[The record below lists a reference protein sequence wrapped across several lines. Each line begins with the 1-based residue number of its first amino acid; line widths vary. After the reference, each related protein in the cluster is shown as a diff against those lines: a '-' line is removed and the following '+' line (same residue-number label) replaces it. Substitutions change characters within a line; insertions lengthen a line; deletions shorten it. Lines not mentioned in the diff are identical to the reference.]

1 MKFIQ
6 FPLLG
11 LKSRNSKNYKLNLA
25 LYKNIMIEA
34 SEHNIKLTK
43 FAYQIAM
50 DSFKD
55 LENLAGNFKTIKN
68 F

>member
-1 MKFIQ
+1 
-6 FPLLG
+6 
-11 LKSRNSKNYKLNLA
+11 
-25 LYKNIMIEA
+25 MIEA